1 MRDAALGVVD
11 AFWLMDHKR
20 LPKRLG
26 SRIVFLGATSCFVQG
41 FHCGFWIFRLTVCP
55 AGHVNGGAD

>member
-11 AFWLMDHKR
+11 SFWLMDHKR

-26 SRIVFLGATSCFVQG
+26 SLIVFLGDALFFIQTARRPGVS
-41 FHCGFWIFRLTVCP
+41 
-55 AGHVNGGAD
+55 